1 MPICVPIKDLR
12 DTAAFDEKVMTSP
25 EPITVTKNGYDRFTC
40 VKSSDFRRWE
50 SADARAA
57 LLERIM
63 VSERERAAGLS
74 IDAFESAASLREK
87 YGLHR

>member
-1 MPICVPIKDLR
+1 MPTCVPIKDLR
-12 DTAAFDEKVMTSP
+12 DTAAFDEMVMNSA

-40 VKSSDFRRWE
+40 VRSSDFRRWE

-63 VSERERAAGLS
+63 VSEHERAKGLS
-74 IDAFESAASLREK
+74 SDAFGSLSELREK
-87 YGLHR
+87 HGL